1 MFAGA
6 LSLVID
12 TFISLLHMSVSRMFL
27 LDLNKRERGS
37 YPAVAVV
44 MAQLAALA

>member
-27 LDLNKRERGS
+27 DLNKRERGS